1 MNKFLKISV
10 LAIAAIAAAGSAY
23 AQEVKPEYK
32 WFAGPSIG
40 AAFGNDGVNLGVN
53 GGYEVN
59 KYLRLEGTYDHVFNS
74 GPWSIDNLA
83 ANIVGQYRIPRTLI
97 TPYALAGMGYQFQ
110 NGINQGV
117 WNVGGGV
124 RVDLSPRVDM
134 DVRYRYIQGMYY
146 QTNTNLVTVGS
157 TIKF

>member
-1 MNKFLKISV
+1 MKKLM
-10 LAIAAIAAAGSAY
+10 IAAIAAVAMISTSAV
-23 AQEVKPEYK
+23 AQDKK
-32 WFAGPSIG
+32 WFAGPNLG
-40 AAFGNDGVNLGVN
+40 GAFGNDGVALGVN

-59 KYLRLEGTYDHVFNS
+59 KYFRLEGTYDHVFNT

-83 ANIVGQYRIPRTLI
+83 GNLVGQYRIPKTLV
-97 TPYALAGMGYQFQ
+97 TPYALVGMGYQFQ

-117 WNVGGGV
+117 WNVGGGI

-134 DVRYRYIQGMYY
+134 DVRYRYIQGMWNE
-146 QTNTNLVTVGS
+146 TNTNLVTVGS